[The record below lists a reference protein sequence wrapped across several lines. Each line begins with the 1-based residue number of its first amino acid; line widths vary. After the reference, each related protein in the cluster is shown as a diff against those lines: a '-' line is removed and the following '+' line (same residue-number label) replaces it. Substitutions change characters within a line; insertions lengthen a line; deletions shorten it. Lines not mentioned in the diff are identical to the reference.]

1 MKVFLKQ
8 IYTASLALF
17 LVAAIL
23 APSALKLSHALY
35 EHHELVCSDDSISHV
50 HEIEFDCEFLKF
62 NLSPQIDMEAVEIA
76 EISEEYFTKNYYNYY
91 TFLSNFQKLPFALRG
106 PPSFLA

>member
-1 MKVFLKQ
+1 VKDFLKQ
-8 IYTASLALF
+8 IYTASVALF
-17 LVAAIL
+17 LAAAIL

-35 EHHELVCSDDSISHV
+35 EHQELVCSDDSISHV

-62 NLSPQIDMEAVEIA
+62 KLSPQIDIAIVEIA
-76 EISEEYFTKNYYNYY
+76 EISEVYITKNYYNYY

-106 PPSFLA
+106 PPSLA